1 MRNTLT
7 MFLIPLVVLILA
19 VVCTYQTPK
28 AEEKPVPHKFPAAQS
43 AADGFVGRVTETI
56 KADRYT
62 YVHVDTGT
70 EKIWAATPM
79 FRGKVGDMVVV
90 RKGLAMPNFHSKTL
104 KRDFEMVY
112 FVGAI
117 MVMGK
122 GQDLGRQD
130 QPPAGFPTIGGKGGK
145 TQIEVRGDDK
155 GFSQQAKMPAGHPP
169 TDDKS
174 SKSQIEVSGIDRV
187 EDGKTV
193 AEIFAGKEDLA
204 GKEVLVRGRVIK
216 FTSKIMGKNWLH
228 LQDGSGSEGTND
240 LTVTTNTIVKVGDL
254 VLVNGV
260 VSVDRDFGFGYS
272 YDVILE
278 DAKVTVE

>member
-1 MRNTLT
+1 
-7 MFLIPLVVLILA
+7 MFLTPLVVLILA
-19 VVCTYQTPK
+19 VVCTYETPK
-28 AEEKPVPHKFPAAQS
+28 AEEKSVPHKFPAAQS
-43 AADGFVGRVTETI
+43 AADGFVGRVAETI

-70 EKIWAATPM
+70 EKIWAATPA

-104 KRDFEMVY
+104 KRDFELVY

-130 QPPAGFPTIGGKGGK
+130 QLPAGQRTIG
-145 TQIEVRGDDK
+145 
-155 GFSQQAKMPAGHPP
+155 S
-169 TDDKS
+169 KS
-174 SKSQIEVSGIDRV
+174 SKSQIEVSGIDKV

-193 AEIFAGKEDLA
+193 AEIFAGKENLA
-204 GKEVLVRGRVIK
+204 GKEVLVRGKVVK
-216 FTSKIMGKNWLH
+216 FMPKIMGKNWLH

-240 LTVTTNTIVKVGDL
+240 LTVTTDSVVKVGDL
-254 VLVNGV
+254 VLVHGV
-260 VSVDRDFGFGYS
+260 VSADRDFGFGYS
-272 YDVILE
+272 YEVIIE
-278 DAKVTVE
+278 DAEVTVE